1 MSPVSS
7 LRPWARGPEPST
19 PSEAFV
25 PVHTFTEGE
34 GTWGKQGATLAAAES
49 GSWGHR
55 HFRYYSCHFSVNLKS
70 HVLSTHKAFLL
81 HAALRSRSG
90 AGPARWPPASGPP
103 DQLSRPGAL
112 RVPRTPV
119 RGSSR
124 ASLTLPGANTRTP
137 DPGQALAAPHQAAAP
152 PPSPLGRP
160 KPAGPVQRGP
170 TPPRPPTGRRA
181 APSLAR
187 LTQLPRAA
195 R

>member
-1 MSPVSS
+1 MGQT
-7 LRPWARGPEPST
+7 RCDARSCGIWELGT
-19 PSEAFV
+19 P
-25 PVHTFTEGE
+25 T
-34 GTWGKQGATLAAAES
+34 
-49 GSWGHR
+49 
-55 HFRYYSCHFSVNLKS
+55 FSVLFLPFFCKFEI
-70 HVLSTHKAFLL
+70 TRPFTQKAFLL

-160 KPAGPVQRGP
+160 KPAGPVPRGP